1 MCKNEQIEP
10 HLTSDFFQKWHI
22 SRVNDSPRTL
32 RKKFSVWKQLTS
44 LMCRVGCH
52 CFIPQMPLNLKSD
65 FTPYIFTQEQITA
78 IFKSCDTLVLQRHNT
93 NSSLFA
99 IPALLRILYSTGLRI
114 SEALNLK
121 NEDVDLKKHVIKI
134 TQTKNGCARIVPI
147 CIELEEV
154 LRQYLKYRDKLP
166 VKNVSLPKSLFF
178 VKNNG
183 TIISN
188 YSVGYYFRGL
198 LKELGIS
205 PIGTGNGPR
214 IHDLR
219 HTFAVHAL
227 AKLAKSG
234 ENIYSIIVAL
244 SNCLGHKSIKS
255 TDMYVRLTSTM
266 YPEIEKL
273 LSSLNVELYK

>member
-1 MCKNEQIEP
+1 MNNYTFKSVLAIYMEQLLEHKKSMGYDLTPTLSVLKNFDIYLCKNEQIEP

-154 LRQYLKYRDKLP
+154 LRQYLK
-166 VKNVSLPKSLFF
+166 S
-178 VKNNG
+178 
-183 TIISN
+183 
-188 YSVGYYFRGL
+188 
-198 LKELGIS
+198 
-205 PIGTGNGPR
+205 
-214 IHDLR
+214 
-219 HTFAVHAL
+219 
-227 AKLAKSG
+227 
-234 ENIYSIIVAL
+234 
-244 SNCLGHKSIKS
+244 
-255 TDMYVRLTSTM
+255 
-266 YPEIEKL
+266 L
-273 LSSLNVELYK
+273 LSTKIN